1 MLISWCEWGKLAKAD
16 WSEHMDSR
24 LQWGLLYENWSRVY
38 LSVDWVEHVQF
49 PAWVKVLFGTQ
60 SFPLETIYIETIL
73 TCIF

>member
-1 MLISWCEWGKLAKAD
+1 MLISCCEWGKLAKAY

-24 LQWGLLYENWSRVY
+24 LQWVYYMKIEVASVCGLR
-38 LSVDWVEHVQF
+38 VEHVQF